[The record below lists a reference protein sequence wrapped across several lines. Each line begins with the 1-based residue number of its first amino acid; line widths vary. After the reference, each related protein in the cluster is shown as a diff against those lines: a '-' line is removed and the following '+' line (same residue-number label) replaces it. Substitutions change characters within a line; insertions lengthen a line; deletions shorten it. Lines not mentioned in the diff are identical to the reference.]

1 MSTKPLPD
9 NSVSSDPTL
18 TTNGL
23 DSGVTGVRKPDASCH
38 VASANQL
45 RPFSSLRWWR
55 MTQKELREILR
66 DRRTIITLIGMPLLI
81 YPLLGV
87 TFRTLLVTQATNRAK
102 TEYRVAFAN
111 QRDGRVFR
119 RLFHDGAVLLA
130 KRAGHQEF
138 ANREPAGT
146 PEDPIWQFLMSND
159 QEITVDVGTFVAD
172 QTAEIGVKLKEGN
185 DEGPWNFELSFRSS
199 SPYSIDAR
207 RMVEDRLRALNDF
220 VIVEHLREL
229 EPTFQI
235 PITYSPKPIVTVDSG
250 PQFTMASLIPLI
262 LILMTV
268 TGTVYPAIDLTAGER
283 ERGTL
288 EALISAPVPRHELLF
303 AKYLA
308 VLAVALLTALANLF
322 SMVLTAY
329 SLGLEHLMFAPGG
342 ISLRMLGLI
351 FGLLIVFAGFFASV
365 ILILTSF
372 ARSFKEAQAYLIPV
386 MLVSLAPGV
395 LCLLPGIEMT
405 GWMSVTP
412 LVNIVILARDIFD
425 GRAHSAW
432 VLAALLSTVLYS
444 AVALSVAAR
453 IFGTDAVLYGSEG
466 SWGDLFRR
474 PATQQRAATL
484 SQAMFCLALLF
495 PAFLILS
502 GLPGRLLG
510 QWIEGRLIGNAVLT
524 ILLFAIGPL
533 AMARWNRV
541 EWGEGFRLRGST
553 LVSFFAAALLG
564 LSLWPFAY
572 ELELQAISPDRIEV
586 MKDLFKQIK
595 TTLDAIPLPVKLV
608 ALALIPAVCEELFF
622 RGYLLT
628 SLRTGMSTPLAIVL
642 SGCLFGLFHVIVM
655 ESLFFERFVPTCFL
669 GIILGWVC
677 CRTGS
682 VMPGMLL
689 HTLHNGLLL
698 SVSSFTK
705 ELATLGVGTESQ
717 EHLPIWW
724 LLAAGLTVAIAF
736 LTIILGT
743 QRPSRVT
750 MTAATQQL

>member
-1 MSTKPLPD
+1 MDTNSPLNQTD
-9 NSVSSDPTL
+9 SSLTTSSSDCESLTAKSGRMNPT
-18 TTNGL
+18 
-23 DSGVTGVRKPDASCH
+23 
-38 VASANQL
+38 NQIGPKIQL
-45 RPFSSLRWWR
+45 HPFSSLRWWR

-87 TFRTLLVTQATNRAK
+87 TFRTLLVTQATNKAK
-102 TEYRVAFAN
+102 TEYRIAFAN
-111 QRDGRVFR
+111 QHDSRVFR
-119 RLFHDGAVLLA
+119 RLFHEGAVIQA
-130 KRAGHQEF
+130 KRAGTPDL
-138 ANREPAGT
+138 ANHEASGT
-146 PEDPIWQFLMSND
+146 PDDPIWQFMMSND
-159 QEITVDVGTFVAD
+159 QETIVDVGSFVAD
-172 QTAEIGVKLKEGN
+172 HTAEIGVQLKDGK
-185 DEGPWNFELSFRSS
+185 DEGPWHFELSYRVA
-199 SPYSIDAR
+199 SPFSLDAR
-207 RMVEDRLRALNDF
+207 RIIEDRLRAVNDL
-220 VIVEHLREL
+220 VMTERLREL
-229 EPTFQI
+229 EPAFQI
-235 PITYSPKPIVTVDSG
+235 PILYSPKPISTVDSG

-322 SMVLTAY
+322 SMVITAY

-342 ISLRMLGLI
+342 ITLRMLGLI
-351 FGLLIVFAGFFASV
+351 FGLLIVFAGFFAAV

-425 GRAHSAW
+425 GRARSAW

-474 PATQQRAATL
+474 PATRHKAASL

-502 GLPGRLLG
+502 GLPGRMLG
-510 QWIEGRLIGNAVLT
+510 QWIEGRLIGNALLT
-524 ILLFAIGPL
+524 ILLFAVGPL
-533 AMARWNRV
+533 ALASWTRV
-541 EWGEGFRLRGST
+541 EWGEGFRLRGSSII
-553 LVSFFAAALLG
+553 SFIAAALLG

-572 ELELQAISPDRIEV
+572 ELELQAIAPDRLEV

-595 TTLDAIPLPVKLV
+595 TTLDAIPLPAKLV

-628 SLRTGMSTPLAIVL
+628 SLRTGMSTPLAIIL

-677 CRTGS
+677 YRTGS
-682 VMPGMLL
+682 VLPGMLL
-689 HTLHNGLLL
+689 HTLHNALLL
-698 SVSSFTK
+698 SMSSFTK
-705 ELATLGVGTESQ
+705 ELATMGIGAETQ
-717 EHLPIWW
+717 EHLPTLWI
-724 LLAAGLTVAIAF
+724 LAAGIAVAAAF
-736 LTIILGT
+736 VMMILGT
-743 QRPSRVT
+743 RQPSSVT
-750 MTAATQQL
+750 ASPMKN

>member
-1 MSTKPLPD
+1 MKTNPPLDRSDDSTTTPSSVLEKEATGTGQPD
-9 NSVSSDPTL
+9 
-18 TTNGL
+18 
-23 DSGVTGVRKPDASCH
+23 VTPYAGYAG
-38 VASANQL
+38 QL

-55 MTQKELREILR
+55 MAQKELREILR

-87 TFRTLLVTQATNRAK
+87 TFRTLLVTQATNKAK
-102 TEYRVAFAN
+102 TEYRIAFAN
-111 QRDGRVFR
+111 QHDSRVFR
-119 RLFHDGAVLLA
+119 RLFFEGGVIQA
-130 KRAGHQEF
+130 KQSGNQEL
-138 ANREPAGT
+138 ANREPKGT
-146 PEDPIWQFLMSND
+146 PEDPIWQFMISND
-159 QEITVDVGTFVAD
+159 HETTVDVGSFVAD
-172 QTAEIGVKLKEGN
+172 QTAEIGVKLKEG
-185 DEGPWNFELSFRSS
+185 DEEGPWVFELSYRSS

-207 RMVEDRLRALNDF
+207 RMVEDRLRAVNDL
-220 VIVEHLREL
+220 VTVGHLRKL
-229 EPTFQI
+229 EPAFQV
-235 PITYSPKPIVTVDSG
+235 PITCTTKPITTLDSG

-308 VLAVALLTALANLF
+308 VLAVALLTAIANLL

-342 ISLRMLGLI
+342 INLRMIGLI
-351 FGLLIVFAGFFASV
+351 FGLLIVFAGFFAAV

-444 AVALSVAAR
+444 GVALSVAAR

-474 PATQQRAATL
+474 PTTQRPAASL
-484 SQAMFCLALLF
+484 SQSMFCLALLF

-510 QWIEGRLIGNAVLT
+510 QWIEGRMVGNAVLT

-533 AMARWNRV
+533 LFARWNGV
-541 EWGEGFRLRGST
+541 EWGEGFRLRGSSV
-553 LVSFFAAALLG
+553 VSFIAAALLG

-572 ELELQAISPDRIEV
+572 ELELQAISPDRLEV

-595 TTLDAIPLPVKLV
+595 TTLDAIPLPAKLV

-628 SLRTGMSTPLAIVL
+628 SLRTGMATPLAIVL

-677 CRTGS
+677 YRTGS
-682 VMPGMLL
+682 VLPGMLL
-689 HTLHNGLLL
+689 HSLHNGLLL

-717 EHLPIWW
+717 EHLPAWW
-724 LLAAGLTVAIAF
+724 ILAAGTTVAIAF
-736 LTIILGT
+736 LMLILGT
-743 QRPSRVT
+743 PRPSP
-750 MTAATQQL
+750 ATVAVASR

>member
-1 MSTKPLPD
+1 MDTNTPLNQTDP
-9 NSVSSDPTL
+9 SSMIPSSDRESVTV
-18 TTNGL
+18 N
-23 DSGVTGVRKPDASCH
+23 SGRMNPNTPFGSNNKLH
-38 VASANQL
+38 
-45 RPFSSLRWWR
+45 PFSSLRWWR

-87 TFRTLLVTQATNRAK
+87 TFRTLLVTQATNKVK
-102 TEYRVAFAN
+102 TEYRIAFAN
-111 QRDGRVFR
+111 QHDGRVFR
-119 RLFHDGAVLLA
+119 RLFQEGAVIQA
-130 KRAGHQEF
+130 KREGTPDL
-138 ANREPAGT
+138 ANHEAAGT
-146 PEDPIWQFLMSND
+146 PDDPVWQFMMSND
-159 QEITVDVGTFVAD
+159 QETEVDVGSFVAD
-172 QTAEIGVKLKEGN
+172 LTAEIGVRLKEGK
-185 DEGPWNFELSFRSS
+185 DEGPWHFELIYRVASQ
-199 SPYSIDAR
+199 YSLDAR
-207 RMVEDRLRALNDF
+207 RIIEDRLRAVNDL
-220 VIVEHLREL
+220 VMTEHLREL
-229 EPTFQI
+229 EPAFQI
-235 PITYSPKPIVTVDSG
+235 PIVYSPKPIAAIDSG

-322 SMVLTAY
+322 SMVITAY

-342 ISLRMLGLI
+342 ITLRMLGLI
-351 FGLLIVFAGFFASV
+351 FGLLIVFAGFFAAV

-425 GRAHSAW
+425 GRARSAW

-474 PATQQRAATL
+474 PATRHKAASL

-502 GLPGRLLG
+502 GLPGRMLG
-510 QWIEGRLIGNAVLT
+510 QWIEGRLIGNALLT
-524 ILLFAIGPL
+524 ILLFAVGPL
-533 AMARWNRV
+533 ALASWTRV
-541 EWGEGFRLRGST
+541 EWGEGFRLRGSSII
-553 LVSFFAAALLG
+553 SFIAAALLG

-572 ELELQAISPDRIEV
+572 ELELQAIAPDRLEV

-595 TTLDAIPLPVKLV
+595 TTLDAIPLPAKLV

-628 SLRTGMSTPLAIVL
+628 SLRTGMSTPLAIIL

-677 CRTGS
+677 YRTGS
-682 VMPGMLL
+682 VLPGMLL
-689 HTLHNGLLL
+689 HTLHNALLL
-698 SVSSFTK
+698 SMSSFTK
-705 ELATLGVGTESQ
+705 ELATMGIGAETQ
-717 EHLPIWW
+717 EHLPTLWI
-724 LLAAGLTVAIAF
+724 LAAGIAVAAAF
-736 LTIILGT
+736 VMMILGT
-743 QRPSRVT
+743 RQPSSVT
-750 MTAATQQL
+750 ASPMKN

>member
-1 MSTKPLPD
+1 MNSSPPFD
-9 NSVSSDPTL
+9 NSGSSDTTPTINREAV
-18 TTNGL
+18 TTNAGTL
-23 DSGVTGVRKPDASCH
+23 NPTNQVGST
-38 VASANQL
+38 NQL

-111 QRDGRVFR
+111 QRDSRVFR
-119 RLFHDGAVLLA
+119 RLFNEGAVLQA
-130 KRAGHQEF
+130 KRAGHQGPV
-138 ANREPAGT
+138 NRDPSGT
-146 PEDPIWQFLMSND
+146 PEDPIWQFMMSND
-159 QEITVDVGTFVAD
+159 HETTVDVGSFVAD
-172 QTAEIGVKLKEGN
+172 QTAEIGIRLKEGQ
-185 DEGPWNFELSFRSS
+185 DEGPWDFELTYRSS
-199 SPYSIDAR
+199 SQYSLDAR
-207 RMVEDRLRALNDF
+207 RMVEDRLRAVNDF
-220 VIVEHLREL
+220 VITEHLREL
-229 EPTFQI
+229 DPAFRI
-235 PITYSPKPIVTVDSG
+235 PITCSPKPISTVDSG

-322 SMVLTAY
+322 SMVVTAY

-351 FGLLIVFAGFFASV
+351 FGLLIVFAGFFAAV

-425 GRAHSAW
+425 GRAHAAW

-474 PATQQRAATL
+474 PATQQRAASL

-533 AMARWNRV
+533 AFASWNRV
-541 EWGEGFRLRGST
+541 EWGEGFRLHGST
-553 LVSFFAAALLG
+553 LVSFVAAALLG

-572 ELELQAISPDRIEV
+572 ELELKAISPDRLEV

-595 TTLDAIPLPVKLV
+595 TTLDAIPLPAKLI
-608 ALALIPAVCEELFF
+608 ALAVIPAVCEELFF

-677 CRTGS
+677 YRTGS
-682 VMPGMLL
+682 VLPGMLL

-717 EHLPIWW
+717 EHLPTWW
-724 LLAAGLTVAIAF
+724 IVAAGVTVAIAF
-736 LTIILGT
+736 LMLTLGT
-743 QRPSRVT
+743 QRPSSVN
-750 MTAATQQL
+750 AAPIT

>member
-1 MSTKPLPD
+1 MKTNPPFNGPDDFSTTPS
-9 NSVSSDPTL
+9 SVRNIDATSVGHPS
-18 TTNGL
+18 
-23 DSGVTGVRKPDASCH
+23 VTCH
-38 VASANQL
+38 VGYANQL

-55 MTQKELREILR
+55 MAQKELREILR

-87 TFRTLLVTQATNRAK
+87 TFRTLLVTQATSKTK
-102 TEYRVAFAN
+102 TEYRVAFVN
-111 QRDGRVFR
+111 QRDSRVFR
-119 RLFHDGAVLLA
+119 RLFHEGGVLQA
-130 KRAGHQEF
+130 KRSGKQQL
-138 ANREPAGT
+138 ANREPSGT
-146 PEDPIWQFLMSND
+146 PEDPIWQFMMSND
-159 QEITVDVGTFVAD
+159 QESTVDIGSFVAD
-172 QTAEIGVKLKEGN
+172 QTAEIGVRLKEGK
-185 DEGPWNFELSFRSS
+185 DEGPWDFELSYRSS
-199 SPYSIDAR
+199 SPYSLDAR
-207 RMVEDRLRALNDF
+207 RMVEDRLRAVNDF
-220 VIVEHLREL
+220 VILTHLRDL
-229 EPTFQI
+229 DPTFQM
-235 PITYSPKPIVTVDSG
+235 PINYTPKPIHTVDSG

-303 AKYLA
+303 AKYIA

-329 SLGLEHLMFAPGG
+329 SLGLEHLMFATGG
-342 ISLRMLGLI
+342 ISLRMIGLI
-351 FGLLIVFAGFFASV
+351 FGLLIVFAGFFAAV

-425 GRAHSAW
+425 GRAQSAW

-444 AVALSVAAR
+444 GVALSIAAR

-466 SWGDLFRR
+466 SWSDLFRR
-474 PATQQRAATL
+474 PATRRRAASL
-484 SQAMFCLALLF
+484 SQSMFCLALLF

-510 QWIEGRLIGNAVLT
+510 QWVEGRMIGNAVLT

-533 AMARWNRV
+533 LFARWSGV

-553 LVSFFAAALLG
+553 VVSFTAAALLG

-572 ELELQAISPDRIEV
+572 ELELQAIAPDRLEI
-586 MKDLFKQIK
+586 MKDLFEQIK
-595 TTLDAIPLPVKLV
+595 TTLDAIPLPAKLV
-608 ALALIPAVCEELFF
+608 TLALIPAVCEELFF

-677 CRTGS
+677 YRTGS
-682 VMPGMLL
+682 VLPGMLL

-698 SVSSFTK
+698 SVSSFTN

-717 EHLPIWW
+717 EHLPTLWI
-724 LLAAGLTVAIAF
+724 LAAGTTVAIAF
-736 LTIILGT
+736 LMLILGT
-743 QRPSRVT
+743 QRPVSVPIVS
-750 MTAATQQL
+750 ATR

>member
-1 MSTKPLPD
+1 MNSKHSGD
-9 NSVSSDPTL
+9 NSDSSEATPQSFRESATATSAPL
-18 TTNGL
+18 NP
-23 DSGVTGVRKPDASCH
+23 KNH
-38 VASANQL
+38 VGPVKQL

-87 TFRTLLVTQATNRAK
+87 TFRTLLVTQATNKSK

-111 QRDGRVFR
+111 YQDGRVFR
-119 RLFHDGAVLLA
+119 RLFNEGALLQA
-130 KRAGHQEF
+130 KRAGHPEL
-138 ANREPAGT
+138 ANHEPKGT
-146 PEDPIWQFLMSND
+146 PDDPIWQFLTSND
-159 QEITVDVGTFVAD
+159 QEATIDVGSLVAD
-172 QTAEIGVKLKEGN
+172 QTAEIGVRLKEGK
-185 DEGPWNFELSFRSS
+185 DEGPWDFELSYRAS
-199 SPYSIDAR
+199 SPYSLDAR
-207 RMVEDRLRALNDF
+207 RMVEDRLRAVNDF
-220 VIVEHLREL
+220 VIAENLREL
-229 EPTFQI
+229 GPTFQI
-235 PITYSPKPIVTVDSG
+235 PIAYSPKPIATVDSG

-351 FGLLIVFAGFFASV
+351 FGLLIVFAGFFAAV

-386 MLVSLAPGV
+386 MLISLAPGV

-425 GRAHSAW
+425 GRARSAW

-466 SWGDLFRR
+466 SWADLFRR
-474 PATQQRAATL
+474 PSTQQRAASL

-524 ILLFAIGPL
+524 ISLFAVGPL
-533 AMARWNRV
+533 ALASWTRV
-541 EWGEGFRLRGST
+541 EWGEGFQLRGSN
-553 LVSFFAAALLG
+553 LISFIAAALLG

-586 MKDLFKQIK
+586 MKDLYTQIK
-595 TTLDAIPLPVKLV
+595 AQFDSVPLLVKLMAV
-608 ALALIPAVCEELFF
+608 ALVPAVCEELFF

-628 SLRTGMSTPLAIVL
+628 SLRTGMSAPLAIIL

-655 ESLFFERFVPTCFL
+655 ESLSFERFVPTCFL

-677 CRTGS
+677 FRTGS
-682 VMPGMLL
+682 VLPGMLL
-689 HTLHNGLLL
+689 HALHNGLLL
-698 SVSSFTK
+698 SMSSFTK
-705 ELATLGVGTESQ
+705 ELATLGIGTETQ
-717 EHLPIWW
+717 EHLPVWW
-724 LLAAGLTVAIAF
+724 IAAAGSTVAIA
-736 LTIILGT
+736 LVLMILGT
-743 QRPSRVT
+743 RPPPNVNA
-750 MTAATQQL
+750 TAATQ

>member
-1 MSTKPLPD
+1 MNTEPPVNKSGSSATTPSPFQE
-9 NSVSSDPTL
+9 SVTETAGQLNPT
-18 TTNGL
+18 NQVGP
-23 DSGVTGVRKPDASCH
+23 S
-38 VASANQL
+38 NQL

-119 RLFHDGAVLLA
+119 RLFHEGAVLQA
-130 KRAGHQEF
+130 KRAGHPEL
-138 ANREPAGT
+138 ANHEPTGT
-146 PEDPIWQFLMSND
+146 PDDPIWQFMTSND
-159 QEITVDVGTFVAD
+159 QETTIDVGSFVAD
-172 QTAEIGVKLKEGN
+172 QSAEIGVRLKEGN
-185 DEGPWNFELSFRSS
+185 DDGPWDFELSYRAS

-207 RMVEDRLRALNDF
+207 RMIEDRLRAVNDM
-220 VIVEHLREL
+220 VISERLREL
-229 EPTFQI
+229 EPQFQMPIAFSPMPI
-235 PITYSPKPIVTVDSG
+235 PTVDSG

-308 VLAVALLTALANLF
+308 VLSVALLTALANLL

-474 PATQQRAATL
+474 PATRQRAASL
-484 SQAMFCLALLF
+484 SQAMFCLAILF

-502 GLPGRLLG
+502 GLPGRWLG
-510 QWIEGRLIGNAVLT
+510 QWIEGRLIGNAILT

-533 AMARWNRV
+533 ALASWSGV
-541 EWGEGFRLRGST
+541 EWGEGFRLRGSSW
-553 LVSFFAAALLG
+553 VSFVAAALLG

-572 ELELQAISPDRIEV
+572 ELELQAISPDRLEV

-595 TTLDAIPLPVKLV
+595 TTLDAIPLPAKLI
-608 ALALIPAVCEELFF
+608 ALALVPAVCEELFF

-628 SLRTGMSTPLAIVL
+628 SLRTGMSTPLAIIL
-642 SGCLFGLFHVIVM
+642 SGCLFGLFHVIVL

-677 CRTGS
+677 YRSGS
-682 VMPGMLL
+682 VLPGMLL

-698 SVSSFTK
+698 SMSSFTK
-705 ELATLGVGTESQ
+705 ELATLGIGTETQ
-717 EHLPIWW
+717 EHLPTSWI
-724 LLAAGLTVAIAF
+724 LAAGTTVAIS
-736 LTIILGT
+736 LVLMILGT
-743 QRPSRVT
+743 RPPSNVNAT
-750 MTAATQQL
+750 VATQ

>member
-1 MSTKPLPD
+1 MNSRPPFD
-9 NSVSSDPTL
+9 NSGSTETTPSSIRESAATSARPL
-18 TTNGL
+18 NQTNQ
-23 DSGVTGVRKPDASCH
+23 VK
-38 VASANQL
+38 SANQL
-45 RPFSSLRWWR
+45 RSFSSLRWWR

-111 QRDGRVFR
+111 QQDGRVFR
-119 RLFHDGAVLLA
+119 RLFNEGAVLQA
-130 KRAGHQEF
+130 KRAGNQVPL
-138 ANREPAGT
+138 NPVSSGT
-146 PEDPIWQFLMSND
+146 PEDPIWQFMMSND
-159 QEITVDVGTFVAD
+159 QETTVDVGSFVAD
-172 QTAEIGVKLKEGN
+172 QSAEIGIRLKEGK
-185 DEGPWNFELSFRSS
+185 DDGPWDFELSYRSS
-199 SPYSIDAR
+199 SPYSLDAR
-207 RMVEDRLRALNDF
+207 RMVEDRLRAVNEF
-220 VIVEHLREL
+220 VIGERLREL
-229 EPTFQI
+229 DPTFRI
-235 PITYSPKPIVTVDSG
+235 PITCSPKPISTVDSG

-308 VLAVALLTALANLF
+308 VLAVALLTALANLL
-322 SMVLTAY
+322 SMVVTAY

-342 ISLRMLGLI
+342 ISVRMLGLI
-351 FGLLIVFAGFFASV
+351 FGLLIVFAGFFAAV

-425 GRAHSAW
+425 GRAHPAW

-466 SWGDLFRR
+466 SWSDLFRR

-533 AMARWNRV
+533 ALASWSRV
-541 EWGEGFRLRGST
+541 GWGEGFRLQGST
-553 LVSFFAAALLG
+553 VVSFIAAALLG

-572 ELELQAISPDRIEV
+572 ELELKAISPDRLEV

-595 TTLDAIPLPVKLV
+595 TTLDAIPLPAKLI
-608 ALALIPAVCEELFF
+608 ALAVIPAVCEELFF

-628 SLRTGMSTPLAIVL
+628 ALRTGMSTPLAIVL

-677 CRTGS
+677 YRTGS
-682 VMPGMLL
+682 VLPGMLL

-717 EHLPIWW
+717 EHLPTSWIV
-724 LLAAGLTVAIAF
+724 AAGATVAIAF
-736 LTIILGT
+736 LMMIFGT
-743 QRPSRVT
+743 QRPSS
-750 MTAATQQL
+750 ASATSDT